1 MITNPATLP
10 GNDIRFILSKWRT
23 RTLAIILIVAS
34 LLVFPAIVVTLF
46 RLVELKEWFWAAFLL
61 GMYFI
66 LVFLT
71 FYRNVD
77 FRLRGYTVLFLGYV
91 AGIFALIVG
100 GPTGDGRLFL
110 MVMPLFAF
118 MLIGLRSGW
127 AATSASLFI
136 YLVFVIL
143 GGAGELEGALREWLA
158 RVGNPF
164 APIFWMMTWATLAAL
179 LVSTVT
185 LLDRFYRLLLDALIA
200 ERDALAELAHAYDT
214 TLNLAN
220 EMRQKLARDLHD
232 GPAQKIAGLAMQLY
246 YIGQLLS
253 RNPEEAKKELEKAR
267 ATAQQTVEEIRTAL
281 FTLRPLVLETKGYTV
296 EVCRADHRL
305 EAWSY
310 AIIERSKPGRFHPEK
325 AARLGVPQ
333 GIIWKRLQ
341 DGEDVD
347 IGERIIK
354 SSDVV
359 DPPRL
364 GRKVVYT
371 GDTRPSD
378 DVAKLARGADLLIH
392 ESTFGEELVQR
403 AAEDGH
409 STAGQAA
416 EIASKAGVKMLI
428 LTHIS
433 GRYSDAAP
441 LLEEARRVF
450 PDSIVAAD
458 LLEVDVPPA

>member
-118 MLIGLRSGW
+118 ILIGLRSGW
-127 AATSASLFI
+127 VATSASLFI
-136 YLVFVIL
+136 YLAFVIL

-200 ERDALAELAHAYDT
+200 ERHASIELAHAYDT
-214 TLNLAN
+214 TLNIAN

-232 GPAQKIAGLAMQLY
+232 GPTQKIAGLAMQLY
-246 YIGQLLS
+246 YINQLVS
-253 RNPEEAKKELEKAR
+253 RNPEEAKIELEKAR
-267 ATAQQTVEEIRTAL
+267 ATAQETVEEIRTAL
-281 FTLRPLVLETKGYTV
+281 FTLRPLALESKGLSAALQQYGERLRETEKAPVTV
-296 EVCRADHRL
+296 EPGDFGSELDVNVA
-305 EAWSY
+305 ATIF
-310 AIIERSKPGRFHPEK
+310 AIIEEAVTNARKHASNAPIHVRVEKRDNTLVASVRDEGPGFNVDQVFGSYDK
-325 AARLGVPQ
+325 GNRLG
-333 GIIWKRLQ
+333 LQ
-341 DGEDVD
+341 NIRDRARMVSGDL
-347 IGERIIK
+347 RID
-354 SSDVV
+354 SA
-359 DPPRL
+359 L
-364 GRKVVYT
+364 GRGTTITLTVPLT
-371 GDTRPSD
+371 PRAPEPS
-378 DVAKLARGADLLIH
+378 
-392 ESTFGEELVQR
+392 Q
-403 AAEDGH
+403 
-409 STAGQAA
+409 
-416 EIASKAGVKMLI
+416 
-428 LTHIS
+428 
-433 GRYSDAAP
+433 
-441 LLEEARRVF
+441 
-450 PDSIVAAD
+450 
-458 LLEVDVPPA
+458 